1 MRLDADLLCAASV
14 VGFVTALSMLARTT
28 SSSSSSS
35 HSSSDGAPRG
45 RELLA
50 QSAEW
55 LRLSE
60 QDGVPLF
67 SYRHASFALAYLN
80 AARLV
85 APDRELQRSGTDVH
99 LLHGKLEARLTSLA
113 RKISKSCAPSN
124 PGGSKPT
131 AVSWV

>member
-1 MRLDADLLCAASV
+1 MRLDADLLCAAAV
-14 VGFVTALSMLARTT
+14 VGGVTALALVARTASPAAAT
-28 SSSSSSS
+28 E
-35 HSSSDGAPRG
+35 GAPRG

-67 SYRHASFALAYLN
+67 AYRHAAFALAYLN

-85 APDRELQRSGTDVH
+85 APDRELQRAGTDVH
-99 LLHGKLEARLTSLA
+99 LLHGRLEARLTALA
-113 RKISKSCAPSN
+113 RKIGKSCAPAN
-124 PGGSKPT
+124 PSGAKPT